1 LNPEADARRHADKDE
16 EKFVA
21 PVEKARLDAAE
32 IERIQKERDELL
44 QTMARLRQEHADVH
58 QWINDLLGEV
68 EKERESNIEAE
79 SMSARLAVQ
88 VGQHRARIQTLE
100 AEVVEQREE
109 AHKLQEQV
117 NGETLV
123 CLVSFLPRIHR
134 WCPDAVGVQFE
145 QVSMTSSRRRCS
157 RATA

>member
-1 LNPEADARRHADKDE
+1 
-16 EKFVA
+16 
-21 PVEKARLDAAE
+21 
-32 IERIQKERDELL
+32 
-44 QTMARLRQEHADVH
+44 MARLRQEHADVH